1 MTSLKNASRS
11 FHTPDPK
18 RISPLLITNKSYGSP
33 MSLLVETKSVLGSQT
48 YLNSGP
54 DSTQI
59 LISKIWA
66 CHFTFLYLSS
76 SIDQGQPRGLIRILF
91 KCIENGKRLAKT
103 NGLTAETLPKLLLE
117 SDSHRA
123 WRAFYAVAEGTS
135 LPALRILRI
144 LYIPWSRANST
155 I

>member
-91 KCIENGKRLAKT
+91 KCIEKVPSYGHT
-103 NGLTAETLPKLLLE
+103 V
-117 SDSHRA
+117 H
-123 WRAFYAVAEGTS
+123 
-135 LPALRILRI
+135 
-144 LYIPWSRANST
+144 
-155 I
+155 